1 MDILSRAYQ
10 SVSRLEF
17 SSLSQ
22 YQSIF
27 SRLSPTQQKIL
38 IITAVAMAAIATI
51 VITVSC
57 CFRRSSTISGLPPY
71 VPPQPYVQP
80 YQQPYQQPYYG
91 GQGNIGGI
99 PGQQGHGEPLVSDT
113 SLQDLLEIEQE
124 IAKLRAELK
133 EEQEVVDLQHAQRAE
148 FGLDDET
155 LNALL
160 DEDLDTPKDP
170 APPKDPDEKILRIPL
185 M

>member
-71 VPPQPYVQP
+71 VPPQPYRYSLINSPISSPIMVDRGILEAFQDSR
-80 YQQPYQQPYYG
+80 G
-91 GQGNIGGI
+91 MGN
-99 PGQQGHGEPLVSDT
+99 L
-113 SLQDLLEIEQE
+113 
-124 IAKLRAELK
+124 
-133 EEQEVVDLQHAQRAE
+133 
-148 FGLDDET
+148 
-155 LNALL
+155 
-160 DEDLDTPKDP
+160 
-170 APPKDPDEKILRIPL
+170 
-185 M
+185 